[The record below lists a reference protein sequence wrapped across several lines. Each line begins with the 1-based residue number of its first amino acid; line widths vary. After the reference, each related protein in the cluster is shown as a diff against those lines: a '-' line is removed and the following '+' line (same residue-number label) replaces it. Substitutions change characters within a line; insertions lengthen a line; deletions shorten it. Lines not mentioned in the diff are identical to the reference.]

1 MYRVFS
7 FLGVKSNTQNIP
19 TGEVEEFFKQFVKQ
33 KHFYLM
39 HNFEDFHK
47 QFVEQKEF
55 YLMYNFEEFHKQ
67 FV

>member
-1 MYRVFS
+1 MFKNRHF
-7 FLGVKSNTQNIP
+7 P

-33 KHFYLM
+33 KDFYLM